1 MQKEM
6 ILRLAGWTGMMAYK
20 TIAAEKPV
28 QKFIH
33 MLLHLIAIC
42 MGIIGIHAVLKFH
55 NKENIE
61 DFYSLHSWVGI
72 ATFSIFLLQVKQ
84 PNNNLIYYPKYHVW
98 HESDNTP
105 FINGSFTLLFFW
117 LVRILQW
124 LVGFVLFMFPKAS
137 PGTRARALPWHICG
151 GRALLY
157 MAISSALTGLME
169 KATLLGDKYHSNQ
182 ARTINFL
189 GLSILLFGIF
199 VDFSLVFAR
208 YVWFLLF
215 CRFLNWIHVTYIIL
229 F

>member
-1 MQKEM
+1 MDATDRVM
-6 ILRLAGWTGMMAYK
+6 FRRSTSGLTVLAHSFGILSLILLLFWLLHYRGGLNLESDISERIFNVHPFMMFFGLIFLSGEGMMAYK
-20 TIAAEKPV
+20 TIAAEKAV

-72 ATFSIFLLQVKQ
+72 ATFSIFL
-84 PNNNLIYYPKYHVW
+84 
-98 HESDNTP
+98 
-105 FINGSFTLLFFW
+105 
-117 LVRILQW
+117 LQW

-208 YVWFLLF
+208 YV
-215 CRFLNWIHVTYIIL
+215 
-229 F
+229 